1 MSGDT
6 VENVLLPA
14 TSDLLVPG
22 FQLVHDNR
30 WLHVAGACQHFLD
43 DEDIDALWFSTLE
56 SNQAPL

>member
-1 MSGDT
+1 M
-6 VENVLLPA
+6 ENVLLPA

-22 FQLVHDNR
+22 FLLVHDNR

-43 DEDIDALWFSTLE
+43 DEDVDPLWFPTLE